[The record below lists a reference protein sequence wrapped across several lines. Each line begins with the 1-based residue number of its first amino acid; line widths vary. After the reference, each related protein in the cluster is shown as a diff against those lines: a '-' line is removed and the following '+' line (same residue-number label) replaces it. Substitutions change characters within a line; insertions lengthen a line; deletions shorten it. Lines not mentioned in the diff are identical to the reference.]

1 MNEVAWWFL
10 TIMYILNIP
19 LAVWAIGRPRAA
31 LTPNTALFSMA
42 ITVFCI
48 ACLLAIRP

>member
-1 MNEVAWWFL
+1 MNYAAWWFL
-10 TIMYILNIP
+10 TIMYVLNIP
-19 LAVWAIGRPRAA
+19 LAVWSIGRPRASY
-31 LTPNTALFSMA
+31 TPNAALFSMS